1 MSDSRTPP
9 AIAALR
15 DLFERAL
22 HDGDAVSFSLAGGA
36 PLFRAGEPADQLY
49 WLRAGR
55 LAVLSRPVHGEPR
68 SLGIVRAGEP
78 VGEMAMLAEAT
89 HSADVVALRDCEILT
104 LARPFFFEA
113 VARKP
118 GLMTEL
124 ARLMVARARATAAG
138 VVVNEPSVFGFVAV
152 ADGVGVRTM
161 VDRIAVAIRVL
172 GYSVAVIGAEAG
184 AAATEWFSNVAHGHD
199 FVFYVAEAGEAH
211 WRMLIGRQVDRLFRV
226 ARGDSKPPQAAAP
239 RGATAPETQTLVD
252 LILMQSANCAEP
264 RGSAAWSVALA
275 PARLFHVREGDDADI
290 RRLAR
295 VVTGQAVGL
304 VLSGGAARAFAHIG
318 AIRVLQERKAP
329 IDFIGGV
336 SMGAVIGLGVAMG
349 WPVEELEWRIRKAFV
364 DTSPLADIAF
374 PLVALSQGRRV
385 RERLA
390 EHFGDRQ
397 ICDLWLPF
405 FCVSTN
411 LTSGRYQLHRHGL
424 AREAVRASLSLP
436 GVLPPVVD
444 GANVLVDGAVMNNF
458 PADIMRTFQPG
469 PIIGVDVGRARSID
483 PGDLANPV
491 TFWRWLLSG
500 AWRQGPPI
508 VSLLMRAATVTTG
521 RDLAAARAATDVLI
535 LPMVDQIEIR
545 DWRSY
550 GPAVAAGEQAAR
562 EALDQLSGAVT
573 DLRRRPPLEEPT
585 AEGERRPPAPL

>member
-1 MSDSRTPP
+1 MSDSRTTPTVV
-9 AIAALR
+9 ALR
-15 DLFERAL
+15 RFFERAL
-22 HDGDAVSFSLAGGA
+22 HDGDAVSFSLPGGA
-36 PLFRAGEPADQLY
+36 FLFRAGDPADQLY

-55 LAVLSRPVHGEPR
+55 MAVLSPPSRGEPR
-68 SLGIVRAGEP
+68 SLGVVIAGEP

-89 HSADVVALRDCEILT
+89 HSADVIALRDCEL
-104 LARPFFFEA
+104 LALPRAFFFAAAGRES
-113 VARKP
+113 

-124 ARLMVARARATAAG
+124 ASLMVARARDTAAG
-138 VVVNEPSVFGFVAV
+138 IVASEPSVFGFMAV
-152 ADGVGVRTM
+152 SEGVRVRIM
-161 VDRIAVAIRVL
+161 VDRIAVAIRAL
-172 GYSVAVIGAEAG
+172 GYSVAVVGAEAKS
-184 AAATEWFSNVAHGHD
+184 APTEWFSNVARVHD
-199 FVFYVAEAGEAH
+199 FVLYVGEAGEAP
-211 WRMLIGRQVDRLFRV
+211 WRTLVGRQVDRLFRI
-226 ARGDSKPPQAAAP
+226 AHGDGKPPVA
-239 RGATAPETQTLVD
+239 GASSDAEALETHALVD
-252 LILMQSANCAEP
+252 LILLQSPTCAAP
-264 RGSAAWSVALA
+264 RGSASWSAALS
-275 PARLFHVREGDDADI
+275 PARLFHVREGASADI
-290 RRLAR
+290 QRLAR

-318 AIRVLQERKAP
+318 AIRVLHERNAP
-329 IDFIGGV
+329 VDFIGGV
-336 SMGAVIGLGVAMG
+336 SMGAVIGLGLAMG
-349 WPVEELEWRIRKAFV
+349 WPMEELERRIRKAFV
-364 DTSPLADIAF
+364 DSSPLADIAF

-411 LTSGRYQLHRHGL
+411 LTTGRYQLHRHGL

-444 GANVLVDGAVMNNF
+444 GADLLVDGAVMNNF
-458 PADIMRTFQPG
+458 PADIMRTFHPG

-483 PGDLANPV
+483 PGDLTNPV

-562 EALDQLSGAVT
+562 DAFDQLSGAVT
-573 DLRRRPPLEEPT
+573 DIRRRAPLE
-585 AEGERRPPAPL
+585 

>member
-1 MSDSRTPP
+1 VSDSRSTPT
-9 AIAALR
+9 IAALR
-15 DLFERAL
+15 RLFERAL
-22 HDGDAVSFSLAGGA
+22 HDGDAVSFSLPGGA
-36 PLFRAGEPADQLY
+36 FLFRAGEPADQLY

-55 LAVLSRPVHGEPR
+55 LAVLNRPLRGEPR
-68 SLGIVRAGEP
+68 SLGVVIAGEP

-89 HSADVVALRDCEILT
+89 HLADVVALRDCEV
-104 LARPFFFEA
+104 LALSRSFFFA
-113 VARKP
+113 AAAREP
-118 GLMTEL
+118 GLLTEL
-124 ARLMVARARATAAG
+124 ARLMVARARQTAAG
-138 VVVNEPSVFGFVAV
+138 VVASEPSVFGFMAV
-152 ADGVGVRTM
+152 SEGVRVRIM
-161 VDRIAVAIRVL
+161 VDRIAVAIRAL
-172 GYSVAVIGAEAG
+172 GYSVAVIGAEAKS
-184 AAATEWFSNVAHGHD
+184 APTEWFSNVAHIHD
-199 FVFYVAEAGEAH
+199 FVLYVGEAGETP
-211 WRMLIGRQVDRLFRV
+211 WRTLVGRQVDRLFRV
-226 ARGDSKPPQAAAP
+226 ARGDGKPPGAGAP
-239 RGATAPETQTLVD
+239 ISADALETHALVD
-252 LILMQSANCAEP
+252 LILLQSPTCAAP
-264 RGSAAWSVALA
+264 RGSAPWSAALA
-275 PARLFHVREGDDADI
+275 PARLFQAREGDSADI
-290 RRLAR
+290 QRLAR

-318 AIRVLQERKAP
+318 AVRVLQARDVP

-336 SMGAVIGLGVAMG
+336 SMGAVIGLGLAMG
-349 WPVEELEWRIRKAFV
+349 WPMEELERRIRKAFV
-364 DTSPLADIAF
+364 DSSPLADIAF

-411 LTSGRYQLHRHGL
+411 LTTGRYQLHQHGL

-458 PADIMRTFQPG
+458 PADIMRAFQPG
-469 PIIGVDVGRARSID
+469 PIIGVDVGRARSVD

-521 RDLAAARAATDVLI
+521 RDLVAARAATDVLI
-535 LPMVDQIEIR
+535 LPMVDHVEIR
-545 DWRSY
+545 DWGSY

-562 EALDQLSGAVT
+562 RALDALSGAVT
-573 DLRRRPPLEEPT
+573 DIRRRAPLEEPVV
-585 AEGERRPPAPL
+585 APD